1 MADMFDASV
10 TAACFQFLPPV
21 FGQMAVTQDLFFT
34 APDDGGEEHKP
45 HTYEI
50 LRISEVER

>member
-1 MADMFDASV
+1 MQ
-10 TAACFQFLPPV
+10 QFLQFLLTVRNRV
-21 FGQMAVTQDLFFT
+21 FGQMAVTQDLLIT

-45 HTYEI
+45 HTYEL

>member
-1 MADMFDASV
+1 MQ
-10 TAACFQFLPPV
+10 QFLQFLLTVRNRV
-21 FGQMAVTQDLFFT
+21 FGQMAVTQELLIT
-34 APDDGGEEHKP
+34 APGDGEEHKP